1 MPPSNPYSAPPNEA
15 GDTRTASASDAAA
28 PALFVSELRKPL
40 GRVLLW
46 LLCDVGLT
54 GLMAVLYGF
63 AVTLMGIEMIEDQGT
78 FYSAAIRATSFVCAA
93 TWLACAGALTY
104 HAARIVSFLQYS
116 TRAAFHAWMRS
127 ETILWRV
134 IALSMT
140 ALFIIDLLTALFDL
154 D

>member
-1 MPPSNPYSAPPNEA
+1 MRPNNPYSAPPNEA
-15 GDTRTASASDAAA
+15 GDTPTASASDAAA

-40 GRVLLW
+40 GRALPW
-46 LLCDVGLT
+46 LLCYVGLT
-54 GLMAVLYGF
+54 GLLALYYGF
-63 AVTLMGIEMIEDQGT
+63 AVASMEIEMIEDQGI
-78 FYSAAIRATSFVCAA
+78 FYSAAIRATKFVCAA
-93 TWLACAGALTY
+93 AWLAYAGALTY
-104 HAARIVSFLQYS
+104 HVARIVSFLQYS